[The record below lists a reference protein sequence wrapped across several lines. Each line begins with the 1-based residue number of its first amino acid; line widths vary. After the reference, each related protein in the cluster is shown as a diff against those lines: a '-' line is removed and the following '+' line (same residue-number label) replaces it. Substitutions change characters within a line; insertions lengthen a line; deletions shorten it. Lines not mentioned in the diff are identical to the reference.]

1 VILVK
6 NVKAIILALF
16 FLCAVIS
23 TSFAEWQSPGQ
34 PKAYKNLQLT
44 GQVKALDKKA
54 MVITVAKKIRQKE
67 IEVVATV
74 NDNTK
79 IMMSEKNMKFD
90 DIKVGDKVVME
101 YSEVDG
107 KNIAKN
113 ILIKPAEPEKK
124 TGTEKQTEQKAK

>member
-1 VILVK
+1 MK
-6 NVKAIILALF
+6 NIKVIILALF

-34 PKAYKNLQLT
+34 PKAYKNLQIT

-54 MVITVAKKIRQKE
+54 MSITVAKKIRQKE
-67 IEVVATV
+67 MEAVATV
-74 NDNTK
+74 NDKTK

-101 YSEVDG
+101 YSDVDG
-107 KNIAKN
+107 RNIAKSV
-113 ILIKPAEPEKK
+113 LIKPAEPEKK
-124 TGTEKQTEQKAK
+124 AEPQKQTEQKAK

>member
-1 VILVK
+1 VK
-6 NVKAIILALF
+6 NIKVIILALF

-34 PKAYKNLQLT
+34 PKAYKNLQIT

-54 MVITVAKKIRQKE
+54 MTITVAKKIRQKE
-67 IEVVATV
+67 MEAVATV
-74 NDNTK
+74 NDKTK
-79 IMMSEKNMKFD
+79 IMMNEKNKKFD

-107 KNIAKN
+107 KNIARN
-113 ILIKPAEPEKK
+113 IAIKPAEPEKK
-124 TGTEKQTEQKAK
+124 AGPEKQTEQKTK